1 MKVAYEQRLQLCS
14 LGIIFINMLAAS
26 LHLMPNDDGPLVD
39 DRKGVISTALVL
51 LNLSIIVFVASKY
64 TIGFITTAVLFYL

>member
-1 MKVAYEQRLQLCS
+1 MKDAAEQRLQLCS

-26 LHLMPNDDGPLVD
+26 LLLMPNDDGPLVD